1 MTDFKKMAKDVNFM
15 LFTVVFSVG
24 FSIYTCLGATVDF
37 LVHPYGYSNQDVA
50 IVGAGFIVCG
60 IIGCLIFGIIL
71 GFYPKYL
78 LVIRFLVVAL
88 FIVCIPYFWTLP
100 SKNVWL
106 LLANNCAFGF
116 FALPLVPIGTLFCI
130 EISFP
135 INEAMSLGWI
145 FMWA

>member
-1 MTDFKKMAKDVNFM
+1 M
-15 LFTVVFSVG
+15 LFTVVFSIG

-37 LVHPYGYSNQDVA
+37 LLEPYHYSTTDTA

-60 IIGCLIFGIIL
+60 IFGAFIIGIMLDR
-71 GFYPKYL
+71 YPKYL
-78 LVIRFLVVAL
+78 LLLRFCICML

-100 SKNVWL
+100 SKNVWIL
-106 LLANNCAFGF
+106 LVNNCLFGF
-116 FALPLVPIGTLFCI
+116 FALPLIPVGTLYCI

-145 FMWA
+145 LMWA